1 MHIDREK
8 QSGRFTAA
16 GELMPAEVGSLA
28 TSAVEVAGAER
39 LRTLIVDFARTSMP
53 RALTVTEC
61 YQLGE
66 RLAQAGAGLRKV
78 AFLTPAHCIDLHAFI
93 FTVAANRGLAA
104 AAFTGEAEALRWL
117 SA

>member
-1 MHIDREK
+1 MQINRQD
-8 QSGRFTAA
+8 QSGRFSAM
-16 GELMPAEVGSLA
+16 GELMPAEAGSLA
-28 TSAVEVAGAER
+28 ASALAAAGAER
-39 LRTLIVDFARTSMP
+39 LRTLIVDFGRMTMP

-78 AFLTPAHCIDLHAFI
+78 AFLTPAHCIDRHAFV

-104 AAFTGEAEALRWL
+104 AAFTQESEALRWL
-117 SA
+117 AA